1 MLNQRNED
9 FKFKMFSIFLIIKKK
24 KSVNES
30 IFRHV
35 TMATAEYQ
43 VIYKLFPWQQLT
55 LLIHNA

>member
-9 FKFKMFSIFLIIKKK
+9 FKFKMFSIFLIKK

-35 TMATAEYQ
+35 TMATAEY
-43 VIYKLFPWQQLT
+43 
-55 LLIHNA
+55 

>member
-24 KSVNES
+24 SVNES

-35 TMATAEYQ
+35 TMATAEY
-43 VIYKLFPWQQLT
+43 
-55 LLIHNA
+55 